1 MGYSFSVS
9 RGVVA
14 AIRELEFGDGKPM
27 VQVAVPIEPG
37 SSGSPVINL
46 DGEVVAILSIKSGG
60 AMGFGVP
67 INALRNL
74 MEENSKEIPIQKW
87 LTIGTLDKL
96 QWKAMMGGSLETK
109 GRRNKSSW
117 IRKRFWRTDVVLK
130 SIREA
135 SSSFRDRSGSQTG
148 ERQWCGW
155 SSFLLG

>member
-1 MGYSFSVS
+1 
-9 RGVVA
+9 
-14 AIRELEFGDGKPM
+14 M

-87 LTIGTLDKL
+87 NHWNAGINYNGK
-96 QWKAMMGGSLETK
+96 Q
-109 GRRNKSSW
+109 
-117 IRKRFWRTDVVLK
+117 
-130 SIREA
+130 
-135 SSSFRDRSGSQTG
+135 
-148 ERQWCGW
+148 
-155 SSFLLG
+155 